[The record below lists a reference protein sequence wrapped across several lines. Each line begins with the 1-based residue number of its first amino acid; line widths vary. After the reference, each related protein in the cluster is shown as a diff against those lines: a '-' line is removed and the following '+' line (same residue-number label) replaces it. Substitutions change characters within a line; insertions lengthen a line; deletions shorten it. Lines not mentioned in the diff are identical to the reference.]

1 MEAMKYD
8 PIYEEMVAKKREEER
23 VEEEKFQRANAIAVE
38 RDKLAKKAFE
48 DYVPVDPMYKIEE
61 DRYGTFTIAT
71 RRIKCR
77 NIEARECYGWGG
89 GYGSHYR
96 IYSPEE
102 VQAMPI
108 EPEVKYDTIKS
119 DSVYYTYD
127 SKGQVNSSYP
137 VLKFNIYEDAV
148 AYIKRLCKRPE
159 DKVTHFDEQGNPID

>member
-1 MEAMKYD
+1 MKYD
-8 PIYEEMVAKKREEER
+8 PLYEEMNAKKREAER
-23 VEEEKFQRANAIAVE
+23 VEEEKFQRANAIAIE

-48 DYVPVDPMYKIEE
+48 DYVPVDPMYKIQE
-61 DRYGTFTIAT
+61 DQYGTFTIAT

-77 NIEARECYGWGG
+77 IIEARQYNSWGG
-89 GYGSHYR
+89 GYMGGGYH

-102 VQAMPI
+102 VLAMPI
-108 EPEVKYDTIKS
+108 EPQVKYDTIKS
-119 DSVYYTYD
+119 DSVCYTYD